1 LDFDNIKGEIGLR
14 VTLFLESV
22 IPIEKLKEESILKY
36 KDIISTLS
44 VSVSPLK
51 ESDNALIQ
59 ILDVQSSP
67 LFELSINDIYQSSNP
82 IIPAF
87 EKSFEEDGLG
97 FPSFGIVQI
106 TNINILKKNMTK
118 LHLESI
124 TFLFRKLMNHY
135 FNCFIISADIVYQL
149 ELDKIDGFLDYLAV
163 EFYFNY
169 ERYFRI
175 INDNH
180 QM

>member
-1 LDFDNIKGEIGLR
+1 LR
-14 VTLFLESV
+14 VNLFLESV
-22 IPIEKLKEESILKY
+22 IPIEEIKEESILKY

-44 VSVSPLK
+44 VSVSPL
-51 ESDNALIQ
+51 EDFNNALIQ
-59 ILDVQSSP
+59 ILDVQSSLP
-67 LFELSINDIYQSSNP
+67 ILELHINDIYQSSNL

-87 EKSFEEDGLG
+87 EKTFEEDVYG
-97 FPSFGIVQI
+97 FPSFGIVEI
-106 TNINILKKNMTK
+106 SNINIIKKDMTK
-118 LHLESI
+118 LQLESI

-135 FNCFIISADIVYQL
+135 FNCFIISDAIVFQL

-163 EFYFNY
+163 EFYFNND
-169 ERYFRI
+169 RYFRV